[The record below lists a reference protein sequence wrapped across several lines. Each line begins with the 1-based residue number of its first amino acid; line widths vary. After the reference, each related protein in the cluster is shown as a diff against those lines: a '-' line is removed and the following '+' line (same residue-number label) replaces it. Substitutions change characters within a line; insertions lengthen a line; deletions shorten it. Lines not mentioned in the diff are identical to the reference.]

1 MGECITPPAPP
12 HPPKKNAK
20 RGLHNYAS
28 VQNIFKV

>member
-1 MGECITPPAPP
+1 MHYAPRPPP
-12 HPPKKNAK
+12 PPKKNAK

>member
-12 HPPKKNAK
+12 AQKKNAK
-20 RGLHNYAS
+20 RGLHNYAW